1 MRRELPALLLLA
13 VLLLGSFFSV
23 RRMDALSGEL
33 ASCLAA
39 SESYAQ
45 SGDRESAAETAEK
58 ALTLWLD
65 SYGFTSVFLRH
76 AESDGLCDALCELL
90 SAIGQDEPDALSYA
104 YAKVRYHLE
113 SIDRMEHAGSGS
125 IW

>member
-1 MRRELPALLLLA
+1 MRRAIPALLLLTA
-13 VLLLGSFFSV
+13 LLLGSVLSV

-33 ASCLAA
+33 ASCLAVSQGCA
-39 SESYAQ
+39 ER
-45 SGDRESAAETAEK
+45 GDRDGAVEAAEK
-58 ALTLWLD
+58 ALSLWLD
-65 SYGFTSVFLRH
+65 SYRFTSVFLRH